1 VKEKKYM
8 EKYAKILSFLAIL
21 ILSFSLVSAVTVRTT
36 SDNIFK
42 PSQESQI
49 NVEVENSFTDDAK
62 NVFISLNFK
71 DLPIIPTRSSEKSID
86 KIDNDDSEPFSFM
99 IKVSQD
105 AKPGDYEIPYTVKYS
120 LNNVDKT
127 SSGTI
132 GFRITSQPELSYSL
146 TTETPVVG
154 SKGKINLKIINK
166 GFSDARFVS
175 VNVVPSGFTLL
186 SESNSYLGTVSSDDF
201 ETATFDVLFNK
212 EFATFDAILE
222 YTDFDNKKVSKSITL
237 PLDVYNKK
245 KAQELGIIQKNNTP
259 IYLGIAILLI
269 LIWLIVRSIRKRIRM
284 KRSMQRM
291 QENQ

>member
-1 VKEKKYM
+1 M